1 MEELAQHQSRPRLCI
16 EELLSQSSYR
26 GFSDEI
32 PFDTYTRLLQSKS
45 LYLIDIKLDDSDR
58 EIIPLLKEVVLS
70 CQNLKV
76 LRLDMSSRVTLGLE
90 RGSLLW
96 WYFGLNKDDKFPP
109 LQELVLSGYNGE
121 WLRDQSKY
129 DFWDWSELRTLKL
142 QNSKPYSILQSVKDM
157 RLCIDTLIFDD
168 GSDTSYEN
176 PPVNL
181 ADWPPRDD
189 ADALLDTFVLNCSGV
204 QSLHVSCVSGRL
216 PLSTITK
223 HGSSL
228 KSLTIREH
236 SRWNS
241 PEKPASPALTAEDL
255 EYLNEHCP
263 YLESLAVD
271 MKRSDQWVR

>member
-1 MEELAQHQSRPRLCI
+1 M
-16 EELLSQSSYR
+16 
-26 GFSDEI
+26 
-32 PFDTYTRLLQSKS
+32 
-45 LYLIDIKLDDSDR
+45 
-58 EIIPLLKEVVLS
+58 PLLKELVLS

-76 LRLDMSSRVTLGLE
+76 LRLDMSSRVTRGWE
-90 RGSLLW
+90 RGSLSW
-96 WYFGLNKDDKFPP
+96 WNFGLDKDDKFPP
-109 LQELVLSGYNGE
+109 LQELVLSGYSGE

-142 QNSKPYSILQSVKDM
+142 HNSKPYSILQSVKDM
-157 RLCIDTLIFDD
+157 RLCIDTLVFDD
-168 GSDTSYEN
+168 GSDTNYEK
-176 PPVNL
+176 PPVDLDN
-181 ADWPPRDD
+181 WPPRDD
-189 ADALLDTFVLNCSGV
+189 ADALLDNLVLNCSGV

-241 PEKPASPALTAEDL
+241 QEKPEGLALTAEDL
-255 EYLNEHCP
+255 KYLNGNCP

-271 MKRSDQWVR
+271 MKRSDQLVR